1 VDEVLARRLP
11 WLAAVIL
18 VTATLATASRLPLFD
33 PDEGYYPA
41 TAAESLD
48 HRPWW
53 DLRFNGDARW
63 EKPILAYGLI
73 EGAFGVLGR
82 SAAAARVPSAFEG
95 AALVMLCGLLMS
107 KLVSRQ
113 AGGMT
118 SLVLATTLSVQV
130 FARAAHP
137 EIAIVLSIAT
147 TELLLIMWLVVP
159 RAERLRGWP
168 IWTGVSLAY
177 GLLAKGPVAV
187 VVPLIGIV
195 CATPFAVDL
204 RARWREAGR
213 DATIAGLV
221 ALMLAAPWYLAMT
234 WKYGTE
240 FLRVAIWT
248 QNVGRY
254 SGQMADH
261 GQSAAVFA
269 LAVAVG
275 LLPWV
280 GLLPA
285 AIARM
290 RRPGTNRREAV
301 RFVLIVMA
309 AARLV
314 FYSASASKLA
324 SYSLALI
331 PPLAALIGIYLD
343 DVLTNVP
350 RGRAAFLWTGAVLAI
365 IAATLA
371 AAPLMNGTA
380 FRMRDLTGGVPAATS
395 SGMMW
400 SIVTPLA
407 IIFAA
412 GALAFF
418 VLPLRGRIAAVAVT
432 GIAAPLVALLVMAPI
447 LSDAYPWQR
456 FGTQISRAP
465 GRVWIQMYRAPSL
478 TFFSGQPVTIVTDD
492 ALPELLANAESGW
505 VVVGADWKDKPELS
519 ARLAAAKAEV
529 VDRSPRLILV
539 RLR

>member
-1 VDEVLARRLP
+1 
-11 WLAAVIL
+11 
-18 VTATLATASRLPLFD
+18 
-33 PDEGYYPA
+33 
-41 TAAESLD
+41 
-48 HRPWW
+48 
-53 DLRFNGDARW
+53 
-63 EKPILAYGLI
+63 
-73 EGAFGVLGR
+73 
-82 SAAAARVPSAFEG
+82 
-95 AALVMLCGLLMS
+95 
-107 KLVSRQ
+107 
-113 AGGMT
+113 
-118 SLVLATTLSVQV
+118 
-130 FARAAHP
+130 
-137 EIAIVLSIAT
+137 
-147 TELLLIMWLVVP
+147 
-159 RAERLRGWP
+159 
-168 IWTGVSLAY
+168 
-177 GLLAKGPVAV
+177 
-187 VVPLIGIV
+187 LIGIV
-195 CATPFAVDL
+195 CAAPFVIDL

-213 DATIAGLV
+213 DAAIAGLV
-221 ALMLAAPWYLAMT
+221 ALMLAAPWYVAMT
-234 WKYGTE
+234 LRHGTE

-285 AIARM
+285 AITCV

-301 RFVLIVMA
+301 RFVLVVMA
-309 AARLV
+309 AASLV

-331 PPLAALIGIYLD
+331 PPLAAVIGIYLD
-343 DVLTNVP
+343 DVLTHVR
-350 RGRAAFLWTGAVLAI
+350 RGRAAFLWAGAVLAI
-365 IAATLA
+365 VAAALAAT
-371 AAPLMNGTA
+371 PLMNGTA

-395 SGMMW
+395 SETIW
-400 SIVTPLA
+400 WIVTPLL
-407 IIFAA
+407 IVFVA
-412 GALAFF
+412 GALALF
-418 VLPLRGRIAAVAVT
+418 VLSARGRIAGLAVT

-478 TFFSGQPVTIVTDD
+478 TFFSGQPVTIVTDGE
-492 ALPELLANAESGW
+492 LPELLTKAESGW
-505 VVVGADWKDKPELS
+505 VVLGADWSSKPELA

-539 RLR
+539 KLR